1 MEFDLHIYIYIYYTS
16 NLIPSLVLLPSPRG
30 GKKRR
35 RWRLNCGIP
44 AHVHASITRI
54 LSAPLWHH
62 RSNHPARFS
71 PFCKGGLRFFRT
83 PPFPLPITVISQDQ
97 DFCGG
102 RFCETGI
109 DEGQVSW
116 MIFAEEDATIYT
128 RCTFLFHRSQLKV
141 KRTRMK
147 FIRKL
152 KISELKN
159 PNTLK
164 SKNFIR
170 NFVRI
175 PRSNDIPRFSPRSL
189 TYPLFLLSLSYTLL
203 EIKKN
208 ESTFTTKR
216 KKKKKKKKQKARNQT
231 IRKPAPRTNFQIS
244 KFPITQKPP
253 IPFPKKEEKEI
264 CTS

>member
-1 MEFDLHIYIYIYYTS
+1 
-16 NLIPSLVLLPSPRG
+16 
-30 GKKRR
+30 
-35 RWRLNCGIP
+35 
-44 AHVHASITRI
+44 
-54 LSAPLWHH
+54 
-62 RSNHPARFS
+62 
-71 PFCKGGLRFFRT
+71 
-83 PPFPLPITVISQDQ
+83 
-97 DFCGG
+97 
-102 RFCETGI
+102 
-109 DEGQVSW
+109 

-216 KKKKKKKKQKARNQT
+216 KKKKKKKKKQKARNQT